1 MNKTM
6 KKISKRIIS
15 LFVIICI
22 VLAMTACGN
31 GKGETGDENSKAE
44 NSSAAGN
51 GGEAEASDPG
61 TVPEPEAVLDPEE
74 IDWGYEAVGSQDAQ
88 HWYPDGDKLADYY
101 IIFDDYSYL
110 IVDDG
115 EGRSEFETKT
125 ENKHIVTF
133 NEGDPVVDFV
143 FVDNFACYDLKG
155 EQWYMRADYNAVM
168 DSLTSATFY
177 CEVGDQWNIT
187 FRDDGT
193 YSFDRDGDVIE
204 GDWWL
209 KDANTIEYND
219 DYGTIWFKITYAEDS
234 WEVVSISDTDDFFPR
249 R

>member
-15 LFVIICI
+15 LFAIICI

-101 IIFDDYSYL
+101 IIFDDYGYL

-115 EGRSEFETKT
+115 EGRS
-125 ENKHIVTF
+125 
-133 NEGDPVVDFV
+133 
-143 FVDNFACYDLKG
+143 
-155 EQWYMRADYNAVM
+155 
-168 DSLTSATFY
+168 
-177 CEVGDQWNIT
+177 
-187 FRDDGT
+187 
-193 YSFDRDGDVIE
+193 
-204 GDWWL
+204 
-209 KDANTIEYND
+209 
-219 DYGTIWFKITYAEDS
+219 
-234 WEVVSISDTDDFFPR
+234 
-249 R
+249 